1 MDYFKDLS
9 FRAASPNPEQDAS
22 SEIPLNDFTFDVT
35 SMFNNDTEISFNESK
50 VNEDANDF
58 TFDVSSIFA
67 KNSPEKSK
75 SDSDKTSPSCKQ
87 NIIDNTLYTDDQQS
101 VEPEIILD
109 DDFAIGHNEE
119 VDDENEEIQTDEDND
134 PYKKKRS
141 QMYSKELRTLNF
153 NIQNKHIIATAA
165 HLCQLNCE
173 PYIASAAVNEHFQW
187 MEDRPIIKQLTVD
200 EVYNF
205 YNSKKPPVHSLEGD
219 NVVNRRVTRQMK
231 RSCPKKEDE
240 GDSDVELSSD
250 FARVLLNEVI
260 LNAEDHDNL
269 SSRQINEIAS
279 NTSKMVQKIFKNLS
293 LNSKMKKL
301 KRHRKIRGIPTARC
315 VCVSSFSDKKTRKDF
330 RGELIHNDPVWLPH
344 SAKRRCYEKEYAINT
359 QVDTLGKKQ
368 LKKWYYSRN
377 KLVKDLR

>member
-1 MDYFKDLS
+1 MDYFDDLS

-35 SMFNNDTEISFNESK
+35 SMFTNDTEISFNESK

-75 SDSDKTSPSCKQ
+75 TDPDKTSPSCNQ
-87 NIIDNTLYTDDQQS
+87 NIIDKTLYTDDQQNF
-101 VEPEIILD
+101 EPEIILD

-119 VDDENEEIQTDEDND
+119 VDDENEEIQTDEDDD

-187 MEDRPIIKQLTVD
+187 MEDKPIIKQLTVD

-205 YNSKKPPVHSLEGD
+205 YNSKKPPAHSLEGGK
-219 NVVNRRVTRQMK
+219 VVNRRVTRQMK

-240 GDSDVELSSD
+240 EDSDVELSSE

-260 LNAEDHDNL
+260 LNAEDRDDL
-269 SSRQINEIAS
+269 SSRQINEVTS
-279 NTSKMVQKIFKNLS
+279 NTSKMVQKIFKNL
-293 LNSKMKKL
+293 LINTEMKKL
-301 KRHRKIRGIPTARC
+301 KKHRKIRGIPTSRY
-315 VCVSSFSDKKTRKDF
+315 VCVSSFSDKKTEKDF
-330 RGELIHNDPVWLPH
+330 RGELIHNDPVWPPH
-344 SAKRRCYEKEYAINT
+344 SVKRRCYEKEYAINT